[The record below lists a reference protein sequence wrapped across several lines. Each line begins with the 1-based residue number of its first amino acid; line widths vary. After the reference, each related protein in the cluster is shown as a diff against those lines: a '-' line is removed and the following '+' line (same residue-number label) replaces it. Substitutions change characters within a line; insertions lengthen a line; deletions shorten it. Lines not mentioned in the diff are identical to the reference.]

1 MRNKKIRSARLF
13 FSAIFLIPFILPS
26 CASTPAPRPLYTSS
40 GESIETLQAKI
51 VEGAELYVKTQN
63 IPTGKRKFAK
73 DCSGVVSAIYYYA
86 GIDLQKYYSSYSG
99 SGTERIYKTL
109 KARNLLKKTWLPAI
123 GDIVFWDNTYDRN
136 KNGKAD
142 DNLTHLGIVVSIDK
156 KGNIVYAHDH
166 YREGV
171 IFENM
176 NLRLKDTYTTDSGS
190 NSVVINSPMRMRN
203 SSTGDHNWL
212 ASQLFHIFGE
222 GYYLE

>member
-26 CASTPAPRPLYTSS
+26 CASTPAPRPLYAAS
-40 GESIETLQAKI
+40 GESIEAVQAKI
-51 VEGAELYVKTQN
+51 VEGAELYVKNQN
-63 IPTGKRKFAK
+63 LSTGKRKFAK

-109 KARNLLKKTWLPAI
+109 ANRKLLKKTWLPAI
-123 GDIVFWDNTYDRN
+123 GDIIFWDNTYDRN

-142 DNLTHLGIVVSIDK
+142 DNLTHLGIVVSADK
-156 KGNIVYAHDH
+156 KGNIAYVHDH
-166 YREGV
+166 YREGI

-176 NLRLKDTYTTDSGS
+176 NLRLKNTYITGSGS
-190 NSVVINSPMRMRN
+190 NTVIVNSPMRMRGGLRRDN
-203 SSTGDHNWL
+203 NWL
-212 ASQLFHIFGE
+212 SSQLFRIFGE